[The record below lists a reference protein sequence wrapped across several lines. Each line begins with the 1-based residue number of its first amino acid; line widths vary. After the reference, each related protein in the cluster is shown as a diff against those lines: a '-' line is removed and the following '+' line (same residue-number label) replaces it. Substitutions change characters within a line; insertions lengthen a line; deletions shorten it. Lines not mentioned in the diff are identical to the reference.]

1 MFIASIITLT
11 NVTLVSP
18 NTQVDWNVTSTGM
31 NGFSYEYKDGI
42 LKITSSA
49 ANGKITWIS
58 KNSYNV
64 EPGGIYRFSYD
75 VIRSANATAV
85 CFNTDGTPIID
96 TSTLTSSE
104 TTLTTQTW
112 RQESIAFKIPSG
124 VTAIKIGGYTTSEGR
139 VMLKNVKVERI
150 HSKSK
155 PIVTFRIDDG
165 HKSTIE
171 VAKPILDRYGYVAV
185 SAVVSKAVQV
195 ELPGYMNISDV
206 KSLYAHGWEIASHS
220 YNHTHIINEYQ
231 ANASKEYLRSQGIN
245 PTTFVYPYGSWNY
258 TSMDLCKKYYQVLS
272 TCDAFPNYPPYDFT
286 RVNVKILNSSTSMD
300 QVGEWLNETGDG
312 EWIVLVIHDVSD
324 NGAEFSTI
332 TPHMLDEVCR
342 AVNAQGFDVVTF
354 RDVYLKYFQSSFDNV
369 KIDWVQ
375 KLCNNAERAQ
385 LID

>member
-1 MFIASIITLT
+1 MFLVSIITLT

-18 NTQVDWNVTSTGM
+18 NTKVDWNVTSTGM

-64 EPGGIYRFSYD
+64 EPGGVYRFSCD
-75 VIRSANATAV
+75 VMRSANATAV

-96 TSTLTSSE
+96 TSTLTSTD

-124 VTAIKIGGYTTSEGR
+124 VTAIKIGGYTTSEGQ

-195 ELPGYMNISDV
+195 ELPGYMNINDV

-220 YNHTHIINEYQ
+220 YNHTHIIDEYQ

-272 TCDAFPNYPPYDFT
+272 TCDAYPNYPPYDFT
-286 RVNVKILNSSTSMD
+286 RVNVKILNSNTSMY
-300 QVGEWLNETGDG
+300 QVGEWLNDTGDG
-312 EWIVLVIHDVSD
+312 EWIVFVIHDVSD
-324 NGAEFSTI
+324 NGAESSTI
-332 TPHMLDEVCR
+332 TPHMLDQLCR
-342 AVNAQGFDVVTF
+342 AVNAQDFDVVTF

-369 KIDWVQ
+369 RIDWVQ